1 MDNWVNYSNIS
12 KYGQLGKLYWVNY
25 SISKY
30 GQLGKLQ

>member
-12 KYGQLGKLYWVNY
+12 KYGQLGKYNI
-25 SISKY
+25 ISKY